1 MFRPI
6 GSEEA
11 ARGWVE
17 NTTKTK
23 LEYYL
28 WVKVRNLILTTTEV
42 ERR

>member
-11 ARGWVE
+11 APVWVE

-23 LEYYL
+23 LECYL

-42 ERR
+42 ERK